1 MEDSLCQGPMKF
13 LAHQGLFEHGCCC
26 TRLSR
31 FLTSDIVVEFLFKKN
46 VKFKK
51 VENDGHELGCQTKRG
66 LGSLF
71 VQFYILL
78 CILLIEILEFLLD
91 LFRVLCCRS
100 LRTYT
105 LQQTLFFC
113 IIKYFG
119 QAVSDYP
126 MTWVQFFF
134 KLDPNYLCAADDILK
149 FIGFRQMMNIILLTL
164 YTTAT
169 LVTDRVPKTSR
180 VLEVPCW
187 AWIFKKKLP
196 NFSHIWWF
204 F

>member
-31 FLTSDIVVEFLFKKN
+31 FLTSDIVVEFLFKN

-78 CILLIEILEFLLD
+78 CILLIEEIHEFLLD

-105 LQQTLFFC
+105 LQQTLFLYYK
-113 IIKYFG
+113 IFG
-119 QAVSDYP
+119 PGHFRLSDD
-126 MTWVQFFF
+126 MS
-134 KLDPNYLCAADDILK
+134 A
-149 FIGFRQMMNIILLTL
+149 
-164 YTTAT
+164 
-169 LVTDRVPKTSR
+169 
-180 VLEVPCW
+180 
-187 AWIFKKKLP
+187 IFLQIRP
-196 NFSHIWWF
+196 
-204 F
+204 